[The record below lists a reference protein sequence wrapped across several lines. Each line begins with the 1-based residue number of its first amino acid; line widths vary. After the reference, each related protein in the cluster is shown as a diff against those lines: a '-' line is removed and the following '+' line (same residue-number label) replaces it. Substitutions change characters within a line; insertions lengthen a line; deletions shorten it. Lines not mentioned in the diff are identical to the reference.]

1 MVELWFVVELFVD
14 GHHPHQLSIIE
25 DPRSYRGDVG
35 THTKPTHTP
44 LLEVEPDPDPRDI
57 HTNVYVAK
65 IGHLDHTTTLHKST
79 ELWHS
84 QPLFASCT

>member
-1 MVELWFVVELFVD
+1 
-14 GHHPHQLSIIE
+14 
-25 DPRSYRGDVG
+25 VG
-35 THTKPTHTP
+35 THTTP
-44 LLEVEPDPDPRDI
+44 LLEVEADPDPRDI

-84 QPLFASCT
+84 HPLFASCT